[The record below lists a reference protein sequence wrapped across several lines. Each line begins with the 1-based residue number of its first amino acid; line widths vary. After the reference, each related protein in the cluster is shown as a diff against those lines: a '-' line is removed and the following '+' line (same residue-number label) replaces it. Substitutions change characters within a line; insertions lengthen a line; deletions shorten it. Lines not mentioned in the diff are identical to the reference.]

1 MELRDRLEFI
11 LLSAIW
17 GSSFLFMRVAAPE
30 FGPFALTG
38 LRIAIAAVFLLG
50 LLAWSG
56 RLRLLVRSAL
66 PLSALGVLNS
76 ALPFSLFAYATLSIT
91 AGETAVLNG
100 STPLFAGIIAYFW
113 LKDRLSAARIAGL
126 LIGFGGV
133 VILVWDRTSFGDGG
147 NLWAPLAALGASL
160 SYGIAANYTK
170 LRLQDVPPL
179 VSATGS
185 MVAAALILAPLAV
198 AWWPA
203 VNPSLL
209 SWLFVLVLGFVST
222 AFAYILYFRLISRV
236 GPAKTVTVTY
246 LIPLFGMLWGVIF
259 LGESITLSMA
269 AATAVILLGTTLA
282 NGRWGRRLS
291 AATPAPAAV
300 ASERA

>member
-1 MELRDRLEFI
+1 METRDRIEFV

-30 FGPFALTG
+30 FGPIALTG
-38 LRIAIAAVFLLG
+38 LRIAIAAVFLLA
-50 LLAWSG
+50 LLAWRG
-56 RLRLLVRSAL
+56 NVRLLVDKAL
-66 PLSALGVLNS
+66 PLSALGILNS

-91 AGETAVLNG
+91 AGATAVLNG
-100 STPLFAGIIAYFW
+100 STPLFAALIAYFW

-126 LIGFGGV
+126 LIGLGGV
-133 VILVWDRTSFGDGG
+133 VILVWDRTSFDGG
-147 NLWAPLAALGASL
+147 SFWAPLAALGASL

-170 LRLQDVPPL
+170 VRLQNVPPL

-185 MVAAALILAPLAV
+185 MVAAALILLPLVV
-198 AWWPA
+198 AYWPT
-203 VNPSLL
+203 VTPSLL
-209 SWLFVLVLGFVST
+209 SWLFVIVLGFVST

-259 LGESITLSMA
+259 LGEKITLGML

-282 NGRWGRRLS
+282 NGRWGKKLPM
-291 AATPAPAAV
+291 AIPAPAPV
-300 ASERA
+300 SPERA